1 MKKKKDIKPVKALGT
16 TWVYDPAMDAKYSG
30 KVLFPEK
37 LALANKLLANIKLPE
52 DLEEEARQA
61 K

>member
-1 MKKKKDIKPVKALGT
+1 MKKKEEIKAITVLGT
-16 TWVYDPAMDAKYSG
+16 TWVHDPALDEKYSG

-37 LALANKLLANIKLPE
+37 LALANKLMANVKLPE
-52 DLEEEARQA
+52 DLDREAREA